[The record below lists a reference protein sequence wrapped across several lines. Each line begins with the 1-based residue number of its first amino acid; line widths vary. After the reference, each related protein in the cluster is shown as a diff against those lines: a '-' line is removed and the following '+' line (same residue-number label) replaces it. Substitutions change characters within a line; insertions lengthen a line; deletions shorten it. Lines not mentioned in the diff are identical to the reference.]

1 MYKPK
6 TLGNEMKHKNK
17 FSQIFETIVFAL
29 RCITRKA
36 LENELG

>member
-6 TLGNEMKHKNK
+6 TLGNVMKQKNK
-17 FSQIFETIVFAL
+17 FSQIFETICFVLGCF
-29 RCITRKA
+29 TRKT